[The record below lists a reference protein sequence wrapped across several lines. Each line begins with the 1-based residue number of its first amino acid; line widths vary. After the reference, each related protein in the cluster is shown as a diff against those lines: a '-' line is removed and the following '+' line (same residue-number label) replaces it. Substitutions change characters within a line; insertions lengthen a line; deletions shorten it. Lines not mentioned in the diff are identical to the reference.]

1 MFCKMIYLLV
11 LVLSNCMI
19 SSVQSMDVKES
30 KVFFNRRIYNKV
42 VAYLCRVFNSICLQ
56 TAQLAVADDPDT
68 IDDDSELIP
77 WVGELEISPN
87 IVGSVP
93 YKNFRINVYEH
104 TSTQTTSLKSAP
116 KKFFYSPISLLE
128 PSSATSTFNIV
139 TSQAEMKFHIE
150 MWNDYVQQLVVD
162 WIKREI
168 DPTVRESLVQVIP
181 FDKILLVQSSAQQL
195 YRISNEWTPYQ
206 LQKDVHFTLNCH
218 FIRDCDQLALQMR
231 QNAKHFSSFRLLF
244 SASSQKTKTKEIKI
258 QVESILSGRM
268 ASKLIQRMPNVDFAL
283 LTADDEKEL
292 LAESSTAVLIDSI
305 DNSDSIVLSDSET
318 EIYKFLKEALI
329 DPSRIF
335 ITNQSDHMWESVFW
349 DDENYRPD
357 KTTVT
362 WNEIYKA
369 MDKDSRKVLTDSFNI
384 RIKDLINFS
393 KIKLGSFE
401 YGHSGSLLTEMLEK
415 LYEKS
420 CETVR
425 WDGDKFVPKPLS
437 LSRINLAK
445 IKNSQTFEDCNL
457 RVSYSIAVLSVS
469 INIPQHDDDRA

>member
-1 MFCKMIYLLV
+1 M
-11 LVLSNCMI
+11 
-19 SSVQSMDVKES
+19 
-30 KVFFNRRIYNKV
+30 
-42 VAYLCRVFNSICLQ
+42 CLQ
-56 TAQLAVADDPDT
+56 AAQLAVADDSDSV
-68 IDDDSELIP
+68 DDDSELIPP

-104 TSTQTTSLKSAP
+104 TSAQTTSLKSAS
-116 KKFFYSPISLLE
+116 KKFFYAPISLLE

-206 LQKDVHFTLNCH
+206 LQKDVHFALNCH

-231 QNAKHFSSFRLLF
+231 QNPEHFSSFRLLF
-244 SASSQKTKTKEIKI
+244 SVSSQRTRTKEIKI

-268 ASKLIQRMPNVDFAL
+268 TSKLIQRMPNVEFAF
-283 LTADDEKEL
+283 LTADDENEL
-292 LAESSTAVLIDSI
+292 LTESSTAVLIDSI
-305 DNSDSIVLSDSET
+305 DNSDSVVSSDSET

-329 DPSRIF
+329 DPSRTII
-335 ITNQSDHMWESVFW
+335 ITNQSDRMWESVFW

-362 WNEIYKA
+362 WNEIYKV
-369 MDKDSRKVLTDSFNI
+369 MEKESRKVLTDSFNI
-384 RIKDLINFS
+384 RIKDAINFS

-425 WDGDKFVPKPLS
+425 WDGDKFVPKPMS

-445 IKNSQTFEDCNL
+445 MKDGKTFEDCNL
-457 RVSYSIAVLSVS
+457 RVSYSKAVLSVS